1 MKLMRWRRFIWDLTK
16 LPPLEYSMPAHYHL
30 RAATRD
36 DFRTVSPVISS
47 SFSLDTSWSDTFFTF
62 RERLEQQLE
71 QAFNRES
78 IPALVITH
86 GQRVIGASAL
96 NTDMDA
102 ETNLISGPCV
112 AVEYRNRGLG
122 TALLHASLKQLQA
135 SGLTRARG
143 ICKDTA
149 PATKFVY
156 PKFGSTDEP
165 HELEPLMEVE

>member
-1 MKLMRWRRFIWDLTK
+1 
-16 LPPLEYSMPAHYHL
+16 MPNHYHL
-30 RAATRD
+30 RVATPD
-36 DFRTVSPVISS
+36 DLRAVSPVVSS
-47 SFSLDTSWSDTFFTF
+47 AFSLDTAWSDTFFTF

-71 QAFNRES
+71 QAFTRES
-78 IPALVITH
+78 VPAILVTH
-86 GQRVIGASAL
+86 GQRIIGASAL
-96 NTDMDA
+96 NTDIDA

-165 HELEPLMEVE
+165 LELEPLMEVE

>member
-16 LPPLEYSMPAHYHL
+16 LPSLEYSMPTHYHL
-30 RAATRD
+30 RVATREEL
-36 DFRTVSPVISS
+36 RLVSPVISS
-47 SFSLDTSWSDTFFTF
+47 AFSLDTAWSDTFFTF
-62 RERLEQQLE
+62 RERLDQQLE
-71 QAFNRES
+71 QAFARES
-78 IPALVITH
+78 IPALLVTH
-86 GQRVIGASAL
+86 GQRIIGASAL

-122 TALLHASLKQLQA
+122 TALLHASLKQLKNA
-135 SGLTRARG
+135 GLPRAKG

-165 HELEPLMEVE
+165 HELEPLVEVE